1 MLAQCR
7 STVSAKGF
15 GSLQDRY
22 RLFPITVCPKRI
34 PPMLA
39 NDRRSAFTMSPSMGN
54 KGRRKRGSDLRS
66 RICCLFRTSNKGS
79 QPHFRFGE
87 EPGKH

>member
-1 MLAQCR
+1 MLIRCR

-22 RLFPITVCPKRI
+22 RLFPIAVCPKRI

-39 NDRRSAFTMSPSMGN
+39 NVRRSVFTMSPSMGN
-54 KGRRKRGSDLRS
+54 KGRRKRVSDLRS
-66 RICCLFRTSNKGS
+66 RICCLFRTSNKGN
-79 QPHFRFGE
+79 QPLYQFGD
-87 EPGKH
+87 EPAKH